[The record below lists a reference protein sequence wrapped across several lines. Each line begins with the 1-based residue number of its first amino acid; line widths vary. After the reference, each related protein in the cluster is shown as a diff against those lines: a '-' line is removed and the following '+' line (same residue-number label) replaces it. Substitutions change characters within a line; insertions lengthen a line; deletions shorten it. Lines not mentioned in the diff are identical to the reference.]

1 MVTITCDFGLFR
13 QSVSVY
19 VAKERLVAKSLRSAA
34 CHATCVRLTE
44 VCAHAHVT
52 VCFVTLSVIVFTR
65 A

>member
-1 MVTITCDFGLFR
+1 MTVTCDFGLFR

-19 VAKERLVAKSLRSAA
+19 VAKERLVAKSLRSTAS
-34 CHATCVRLTE
+34 HATCVRLTE